1 MEIGWW
7 LAPVLGKGLATKAA
21 RAVML
26 YGFEDLN
33 YQVVRVCTFQNQ
45 IRVMEKLGMHF
56 EKMSTDHRMRLCIMQ
71 RTS

>member
-1 MEIGWW
+1 
-7 LAPVLGKGLATKAA
+7 LGKGLATKAA

-33 YQVVRVCTFQNQ
+33 LPRIVKGCSLNQ
-45 IRVMEKLGMHF
+45 RSIGYGKLGMHF
-56 EKMSTDHRMRLCIMQ
+56 EKMSTDHRGMRLCIMQ